1 MPDALRVEHLG
12 ASGLRV
18 RWPDGATL
26 CFDPPEPVLDALV
39 LTWSEQERTAGV
51 RGGAAGDVAA
61 HPDLLR
67 WLRRDGTGLGS
78 GEGTGDAIFGAFRL
92 RAMPYTPIPWATP
105 IEALRK
111 TLSGLHSPRLA
122 ARRLKYTLRRPSDP
136 PLIVE
141 VEHAGIRVAHMGQA
155 IHRFQRELPA
165 LQAHFQGADLVL
177 AGADFDDE
185 AAVGAGLAGFRGR
198 TNVIVDTVGAIR
210 RTLGLPTR
218 SLRVSL
224 ATAPPG
230 TRLLEIG
237 EGVDI
242 PVTPR

>member
-1 MPDALRVEHLG
+1 MPEPLRIEHLG

-26 CFDPPEPVLDALV
+26 AFDPPDAVSDAVV

-51 RGGAAGDVAA
+51 RDGGRGDLAA
-61 HPDLLR
+61 HPALLA
-67 WLRRDGTGLGS
+67 WLCRDGAGLI
-78 GEGTGDAIFGAFRL
+78 EGDAILGPFRL
-92 RAMPYTPIPWATP
+92 RTLPYTPIPWATP
-105 IEALRK
+105 TEALRK
-111 TLSGLHSPRLA
+111 ILSGLRSPRLA
-122 ARRLKYTLRRPSDP
+122 FRRLRYTLRRPADP

-141 VEHAGIRVAHMGQA
+141 VAHAGVRVLHLGQA
-155 IHRFQRELPA
+155 IHRFQEELPA

-185 AAVGAGLAGFRGR
+185 AAVGAGLAGFGGR
-198 TNVIVDTVGAIR
+198 ANVIVDTVGAIR

-218 SLRVSL
+218 SLSVSL
-224 ATAPPG
+224 ATAPAG

-237 EGVDI
+237 GSVDI
-242 PVTPR
+242 PVTSR